1 MNSLQPRTRQR
12 LAACVAGLLLAML
25 AACGSSTHAVVQSGR
40 LDVDGPTGPERYA
53 QAVRL
58 AGLARVEARAG
69 LEQLAAEHWRAATRL
84 GGEPIWVVEQ
94 AEAQERAR
102 LYAEARETA
111 ARALARDLNPS
122 EKQRVDQLIARVT
135 PQIPAGLVR
144 VPVLVRPEGARVELS
159 RADRKSRRGAER
171 VLIGTGHAWLAPG
184 TWVVETTAKGFNSEL
199 RTVQVGGDGS
209 LVAIALVAEE
219 QGAAM
224 VNAQPEAEEAPA
236 VVVAPPVAAP
246 KPVVEPPPAAQPT
259 AVVVVAPP
267 PPPVEP
273 PKPVEVAKP
282 VEPPKPVEV
291 AKPVEPPKPVEVAK
305 PVEPPKPVE
314 VAKPVE
320 PSKPVEVAKPV
331 EPPKPVEVA
340 KPVEPSKPVEP
351 PKPVEVA
358 KPVEEP
364 AKPAIGVE
372 KGATGSGKVAWIQ
385 KVGPYAVAGLGVI
398 ALGAG
403 GWFGMQAM
411 GNATTANGLSP
422 KSAGYGGQ
430 VTSLA
435 DSAKSNATLANAA
448 LIGGG
453 VLVAAGSVWWFLTQH
468 TDAPPSRRPTQ
479 VEAAPAV
486 APVPMIGV
494 APSSFSLTWSF

>member
-1 MNSLQPRTRQR
+1 M
-12 LAACVAGLLLAML
+12 
-25 AACGSSTHAVVQSGR
+25 
-40 LDVDGPTGPERYA
+40 
-53 QAVRL
+53 
-58 AGLARVEARAG
+58 
-69 LEQLAAEHWRAATRL
+69 
-84 GGEPIWVVEQ
+84 
-94 AEAQERAR
+94 
-102 LYAEARETA
+102 
-111 ARALARDLNPS
+111 
-122 EKQRVDQLIARVT
+122 
-135 PQIPAGLVR
+135 
-144 VPVLVRPEGARVELS
+144 
-159 RADRKSRRGAER
+159 
-171 VLIGTGHAWLAPG
+171 
-184 TWVVETTAKGFNSEL
+184 VETTAKGFNSEL

-282 VEPPKPVEV
+282 VEP
-291 AKPVEPPKPVEVAK
+291 
-305 PVEPPKPVE
+305 
-314 VAKPVE
+314 
-320 PSKPVEVAKPV
+320 SKPVEVA
-331 EPPKPVEVA
+331 
-340 KPVEPSKPVEP
+340 KPVEP

-453 VLVAAGSVWWFLTQH
+453 VLVAAGSVR
-468 TDAPPSRRPTQ
+468 SKS
-479 VEAAPAV
+479 VV
-486 APVPMIGV
+486 
-494 APSSFSLTWSF
+494 